1 MRSVAASA
9 EPEAASRA
17 VSLPASFDDEAAAA
31 LAAMLPGD
39 GPIDFVRAAEAW
51 LPRLAP
57 AGGADA
63 LRLLLLTRRGCPGA
77 AIWRGEAGSSPV
89 FVLNVAAFHDVA
101 SGFDVEAFGA
111 AASLAAEAMRRLAPD
126 GARRVALTGLD
137 LLLALQG
144 LDYAGEAAR
153 HTAACLAALAH
164 GRIAAV
170 SDGQLDLLAAAQSRP
185 AAPPCPVPGLTAAAT
200 AALAGPAAGRAAR
213 LCVLPAGPEDAL
225 LGVEVGGIAPG
236 FSPVHPDGRLT
247 RSAQARLVALG
258 LSAEAALALTLLGE
272 APLAPAEAAAYGAMR
287 EAVAPWME
295 LDALPDTARPARRR
309 EALPERQSGIS
320 RRVTVGGHRLHLRTA
335 EFEDGRLGEISIG
348 LPRDGAALRG
358 LMDSF
363 AAVTS
368 LALQH
373 GVPLEELV
381 ETFAGT
387 RYGPA
392 GAVEGDPVVGAAT
405 SLVDYVFRALSV
417 EYLGQVL
424 EPPIVAAPV
433 ATLASRMPM
442 LPLEWP
448 DAASRRRA
456 FRLVS

>member
-1 MRSVAASA
+1 MRSVETAA
-9 EPEAASRA
+9 EPDGALR
-17 VSLPASFDDEAAAA
+17 VISLPASFDDEAAAA
-31 LAAMLPGD
+31 LAAMLPGA
-39 GPIDFVRAAEAW
+39 GPVDFVRAAEAW

-57 AGGADA
+57 PAGADA

-77 AIWRGEAGSSPV
+77 AVWRGEAASSPV
-89 FVLNVAAFHDVA
+89 FLLNLAAFHDVA
-101 SGFDVEAFGA
+101 SGFDVAAFGA
-111 AASLAAEAMRRLAPD
+111 AAELAAQAMRRLAPEA
-126 GARRVALTGLD
+126 ARRVALTGLD
-137 LLLALQG
+137 LLLALLG
-144 LDYAGEAAR
+144 LDYVGEAAR
-153 HTAACLAALAH
+153 ATAACLAALAH
-164 GRIAAV
+164 GRVAAV
-170 SDGQLDLLAAAQSRP
+170 SNGQLDLLAEP
-185 AAPPCPVPGLTAAAT
+185 AATPAPPPCSVPRLTAAAT
-200 AALAGPAAGRAAR
+200 AALAVPVSGLAAR
-213 LCVLPAGPEDAL
+213 VCVLPAGPEDAL

-247 RSAQARLVALG
+247 CSAQARLVALG

-272 APLAPAEAAAYGAMR
+272 APLAPAEAAAHNAMR
-287 EAVAPWME
+287 EAVAPWAE
-295 LDALPDTARPARRR
+295 LDALPYAAPARRR
-309 EALPERQSGIS
+309 RALPERQSGIS
-320 RRVTVGGHRLHLRTA
+320 RRVTVGGHRLHLRTG

-363 AAVTS
+363 AAAAS

-392 GAVEGDPVVGAAT
+392 GAVEGDPVVAAAT
-405 SLVDYVFRALSV
+405 SLVDYVFRALSA
-417 EYLGQVL
+417 EYLGRVL
-424 EPPIVAAPV
+424 EAPVVAAPRV
-433 ATLASRMPM
+433 VSLTPM

-448 DAASRRRA
+448 DAASRRRT